1 VPERRAFVEFAMTRK
16 MSVRTACKLVK
27 VSRRRL
33 GYVSRRND
41 EPLVRRLKELAAAH
55 PRFGSRMLC
64 SLLRRQ
70 GQKVNLKRVRR
81 LCRKHGL
88 TLRPSRP
95 RKRRGIGIGQP
106 CRAEY
111 PHHTWA
117 WDFMEDRTETGRKL
131 RILTVQDEFTRLCL
145 TIEVEHRMSSRF
157 VADTLMALIAEH
169 GMPRFIRSDNGPEFI
184 AKYLMRL
191 FAIHGIEARHIDP
204 GSPWQN
210 GRNERFNG
218 TVRSECL
225 NMETFASRDHARM
238 ICKVYG
244 RYYNRERPHSSLG
257 YLTPREFAARWTKGK
272 KDGCAT
278 RLPSAL
284 RLRLEESSSESGSR
298 GLDLSLCAPPAGS
311 GNNSGSSAEGL
322 SPSRPAS
329 RKAIRVGAPVASQQ
343 SRILRAD
350 DSSVTSSKG
359 VRKVLAQIQ

>member
-1 VPERRAFVEFAMTRK
+1 MTRK

-41 EPLVRRLKELAAAH
+41 EPLVSSLKELAAAH
-55 PRFGSRMLC
+55 PRLGSRMLWAV
-64 SLLRRQ
+64 LRRQ

-88 TLRPSRP
+88 TLRPRRR
-95 RKRRGIGIGQP
+95 RKRRGIGIAQP
-106 CRAEY
+106 CRAEH

-117 WDFMEDRTETGRKL
+117 WDFMEDRTESGRKL
-131 RILTVQDEFTRLCL
+131 RILTVEDEFTRLCL

-257 YLTPREFAARWTKGK
+257 YLTPEEFAARCTKEK

-278 RLPSAL
+278 RL
-284 RLRLEESSSESGSR
+284 SSSKSGSR
-298 GLDLSLCAPPAGS
+298 DLDLSLYAPPAGL
-311 GNNSGSSAEGL
+311 GNNSRSSGKEL

-329 RKAIRVGAPVASQQ
+329 RRAIRVGAPVASQQ

-350 DSSVTSSKG
+350 DSSLTASKG
-359 VRKVLAQIQ
+359 VRKVLAQIR